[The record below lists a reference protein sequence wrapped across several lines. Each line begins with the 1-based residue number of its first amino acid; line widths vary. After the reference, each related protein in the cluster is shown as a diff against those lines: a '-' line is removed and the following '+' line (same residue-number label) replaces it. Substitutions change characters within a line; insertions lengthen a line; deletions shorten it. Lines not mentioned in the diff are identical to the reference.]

1 MATIETRS
9 VAESDG
15 RRARGARTRLGILD
29 AYLDL
34 VGDGELQPTALEV
47 ATRAGVALRTVYH
60 HFDGVEALRHTALR
74 LQTERHGEAFRT
86 LDPES
91 PIDERILKTVR
102 QLRRLFEAIT
112 PIRLATL
119 SDVTLSGEMSGGLDP
134 SRALRREHLARTF
147 VPELARC
154 DGGATA
160 ALDSLDTVT
169 SWLAWHHLR
178 AELGR
183 SPSAAERIVQR
194 TLHGLLA
201 PAGSAG
207 RR

>member
-1 MATIETRS
+1 M
-9 VAESDG
+9 
-15 RRARGARTRLGILD
+15 GILD
-29 AYLDL
+29 AFLDL
-34 VGDGELQPTALEV
+34 VGGGQLQPTALEV

-60 HFDGVEALRHTALR
+60 HFDDVEALRHTALI
-74 LQTERHGEAFRT
+74 LQLERHGDVLRA
-86 LDPES
+86 LDPDATL
-91 PIDERILKTVR
+91 DERILKIAR

-112 PIRLATL
+112 AIRLATL
-119 SDVTLSGEMSGGLDP
+119 PDVMLSREMSGGLDP
-134 SRALRREHLARTF
+134 SRALRRAHLARTF
-147 VPELARC
+147 ASELARC

-183 SPSAAERIVQR
+183 SPSAAERVVSR

-201 PAGSAG
+201 PVDPAV

>member
-1 MATIETRS
+1 VATIEARS
-9 VAESDG
+9 VAQSDG
-15 RRARGARTRLGILD
+15 RRARGARTRLGILE
-29 AYLDL
+29 AFLDL
-34 VGDGELQPTALEV
+34 VDGGQLQPTALEV

-60 HFDGVEALRHTALR
+60 HFDDVEALRHSALL
-74 LQTERHGEAFRT
+74 LQMERHGDVLRT

-91 PIDERILKTVR
+91 LLDERVLKIAR

-119 SDVTLSGEMSGGLDP
+119 SDVTLSREMSGGLDP

-147 VPELARC
+147 ASELARC
-154 DGGATA
+154 GGGATA
-160 ALDSLDTVT
+160 ILDSLDTVT
-169 SWLAWHHLR
+169 SWLPWHHLR

-183 SPSAAERIVQR
+183 SPSAAERIVTR
-194 TLHGLLA
+194 TLHRLLA
-201 PAGSAG
+201 PVDPAV